1 MAQITIVV
9 TERGIRRL
17 TTKVH
22 SIADAKSATE
32 LTSRTAAATRLLHQ
46 SAQQPEAAEA
56 NADAELRT
64 WRPELV
70 AELSQLLAIKDT
82 KDPAARPN
90 AGHVQRARTLAAH
103 AAWDELLHTN
113 YTALKLL
120 IVGQNGERPQVS
132 IQPFLQADYSTAV
145 GLFLTQA
152 REMQQVREVQP

>member
-22 SIADAKSATE
+22 SIADAKSVAE
-32 LTSRTAAATRLLHQ
+32 LTSRTAAAVRLLHQ
-46 SAQQPEAAEA
+46 SAQQPE
-56 NADAELRT
+56 AELRT

-70 AELSQLLAIKDT
+70 AEISQLLAIKDT

-120 IVGQNGERPQVS
+120 IVGQNGERPEVS
-132 IQPFLQADYSTAV
+132 IHPSLLADYAKAV
-145 GLFLTQA
+145 SLFLVQA
-152 REMQQVREVQP
+152 HEIQLVREVQP